1 MPPQSIEVAKR
12 LNRGSKTKAKSHQR
26 LSQKSGWVMADKS
39 LDKTNINNLNQN
51 VTHRTQWLLF
61 IDIKAWL
68 AHGAI
73 GFVL

>member
-1 MPPQSIEVAKR
+1 
-12 LNRGSKTKAKSHQR
+12 
-26 LSQKSGWVMADKS
+26 MADKS